1 MAQPLMAAPAAP
13 IAISPWRAALRATP
27 TLLRVGVAETVAYR
41 VEFVIWMLTTTLPL
55 IMLGLWTSVAAEA
68 PFARFGQREFIAYYV
83 AALIVRNLTGSWV
96 VWQLNEEIRRGLLSF
111 RLLRPVH
118 PFVTYAATHVSS
130 VPLRSLVAIPFALIL
145 LVTSARD
152 IIITDPVMLLILM
165 ASLLGAWLITF
176 FVLIMIGAAALF
188 MDKSVAVFDAYMGV
202 FAVLSGYL
210 VPLALLPGWA
220 RAIAGWAPFRY
231 MLAFPVELAI
241 GFYHSRAAA
250 LRDLALQ
257 WAWVAVIIGLALAV
271 WRAGIR
277 RYEAFGS

>member
-1 MAQPLMAAPAAP
+1 MIPEARVSL
-13 IAISPWRAALRATP
+13 SPWRAALRATP

-68 PFARFGQREFIAYYV
+68 PFAQFGQREFVAYYV

-96 VWQLNEEIRRGLLSF
+96 VWQLNEEIRRGMLNF

-118 PFVTYAATHVSS
+118 PFVTYAATHLSS
-130 VPLRSLVAIPFALIL
+130 VPMRSLVAIPFALIL
-145 LVTSARD
+145 LVSSARE
-152 IIITDPVMLLILM
+152 ILVTDPVMLCIL
-165 ASLLGAWLITF
+165 AVSLLGAWLITF
-176 FVLIMIGAAALF
+176 FVLIMIGSVGLF
-188 MDKSVAVFDAYMGV
+188 VDKSFAVFDVYLGI

-220 RAIAGWAPFRY
+220 ESIAAWAPFRF

-241 GFYHSRAAA
+241 GFYAGPAAA

-257 WAWVAVIIGLALAV
+257 WAWVVLVIGAALAV

>member
-1 MAQPLMAAPAAP
+1 MAASAVTPA
-13 IAISPWRAALRATP
+13 WRSALRAAP

-68 PFARFGQREFIAYYV
+68 PFAQFGQREFIAYYV

-96 VWQLNEEIRRGLLSF
+96 VWQLNDEIRRGLLSF

-118 PFVTYAATHVSS
+118 PFVTYAATHLSS
-130 VPLRSLVAIPFALIL
+130 VPLRSVVAIPFALIL
-145 LVTSARD
+145 LLTSARD
-152 IIITDPVMLLILM
+152 ILITSPIMLLILV

-176 FVLIMIGAAALF
+176 FMLIMIGAAALF
-188 MDKSVAVFDAYMGV
+188 MDKSVAVFDAYLGV

-220 RAIAGWAPFRY
+220 RAISDWAPFRY

-241 GFYHSRAAA
+241 GFYAGPAAA

-257 WAWVAVIIGLALAV
+257 WIWVVVVIGVALAV

>member
-1 MAQPLMAAPAAP
+1 MTAHALPR
-13 IAISPWRAALRATP
+13 WRAALRATP

-55 IMLGLWTSVAAEA
+55 IMLGLWTSVAAEQ
-68 PFARFGQREFIAYYV
+68 PFAQFGQREFVAYYV

-96 VWQLNEEIRRGLLSF
+96 VWQLNDEIRRGLLSF

-118 PFVTYAATHVSS
+118 PFVTLAATHVSS
-130 VPLRSLVAIPFALIL
+130 VPMRSLVAIPFAVIL
-145 LVTSARD
+145 LLSSARD
-152 IIITDPVMLLILM
+152 ILVTDPVLLLVLV
-165 ASLLGAWLITF
+165 AALLGAWLITF
-176 FVLIMIGAAALF
+176 FMLVMIGAAALF
-188 MDKSVAVFDAYMGV
+188 VDKSVAVFEAYLGV

-210 VPLALLPGWA
+210 VPLALLPAWA
-220 RAIAGWAPFRY
+220 GRIAAWTPFRF

-241 GFYHSRAAA
+241 GRYDGRGAA

-257 WAWVAVIIGLALAV
+257 WGWVVLVIGLALWV

>member
-1 MAQPLMAAPAAP
+1 MAAPAVPA
-13 IAISPWRAALRATP
+13 WRAALRATP

-41 VEFVIWMLTTTLPL
+41 LEFVIWMLTTTLPL

-68 PFARFGQREFIAYYV
+68 PFAEFGQREFVAYYV

-118 PFVTYAATHVSS
+118 PFVQLAATHISS
-130 VPLRSLVAIPFALIL
+130 VPMRSLVAFPFALIL
-145 LVTSARD
+145 LFTRARD
-152 IIITDPVMLLILM
+152 ILVTDPVMLLILA
-165 ASLLGAWLITF
+165 ASLVGAWLITF
-176 FVLIMIGAAALF
+176 FALIMIGAAALF
-188 MDKSVAVFDAYMGV
+188 LEKSMGV
-202 FAVLSGYL
+202 FEAYLGLFAVLSGYL

-220 RAIAGWAPFRY
+220 RSIAAWSPFRY

-241 GFYHSRAAA
+241 GFYSGPAAA

-257 WAWVAVIIGLALAV
+257 WMWVALIIGCALAV

-277 RYEAFGS
+277 RYEAFGA

>member
-1 MAQPLMAAPAAP
+1 VRAT
-13 IAISPWRAALRATP
+13 SHSRTWRAALRATP

-68 PFARFGQREFIAYYV
+68 PFAQFGQREFIAYYLG
-83 AALIVRNLTGSWV
+83 ALIVRNLTGSWV

-118 PFVTYAATHVSS
+118 PFVTYATTHLSS
-130 VPLRSLVAIPFALIL
+130 VPMRSLVAIPFAVIL

-152 IIITDPVMLLILM
+152 ILITDPVLLAILVV
-165 ASLLGAWLITF
+165 SLLGAWLITF
-176 FVLIMIGAAALF
+176 FMLIMIGAAALF
-188 MDKSVAVFDAYMGV
+188 IDKSVAVFDAYLGV

-220 RAIAGWAPFRY
+220 RTIADWSPFRF

-241 GFYHSRAAA
+241 GFYSGPAAA
-250 LRDLALQ
+250 LRDLGLQ
-257 WAWVAVIIGLALAV
+257 WLWVVAVVSAALAV

-277 RYEAFGS
+277 RYEAFGA

>member
-1 MAQPLMAAPAAP
+1 MAAPAVMP
-13 IAISPWRAALRATP
+13 PWRAALRAAP

-68 PFARFGQREFIAYYV
+68 PFAQFGQREFIAYYV
-83 AALIVRNLTGSWV
+83 ATLIVRNLTGSWV

-118 PFVTYAATHVSS
+118 PFVTYAATHLSS

-145 LVTSARD
+145 LFTSARD
-152 IIITDPVMLLILM
+152 ILITDPVLLLILV

-176 FVLIMIGAAALF
+176 FMLIMIGAAALF
-188 MDKSVAVFDAYMGV
+188 MEKSVAVFDAYLGV

-210 VPLALLPGWA
+210 VPLALLPGWV
-220 RAIAGWAPFRY
+220 RAIADWTPFRF
-231 MLAFPVELAI
+231 MLSFPVELAI
-241 GFYHSRAAA
+241 GRYAGPAQA

-257 WAWVAVIIGLALAV
+257 WMWVVLVIGVALAV

>member
-1 MAQPLMAAPAAP
+1 MSAPP
-13 IAISPWRAALRATP
+13 MMGSWRAALRATP

-68 PFARFGQREFIAYYV
+68 PFAQFGQREFIAYYLG
-83 AALIVRNLTGSWV
+83 ALIVRNLTGSWV
-96 VWQLNEEIRRGLLSF
+96 VWQINEEIRRGLLSF

-118 PFVTYAATHVSS
+118 PFVTYATTHLSS
-130 VPLRSLVAIPFALIL
+130 VPMRSLVAIPFALIL

-152 IIITDPVMLLILM
+152 ILITDPVMIAILL

-176 FVLIMIGAAALF
+176 FMLLMIGAAALF
-188 MDKSVAVFDAYMGV
+188 IDKSMAVFDAYLGV

-220 RAIAGWAPFRY
+220 RAIADWSPFRF

-241 GFYHSRAAA
+241 GFYSGPAAA
-250 LRDLALQ
+250 LRDLGLQAL
-257 WAWVAVIIGLALAV
+257 WVVIVVGAALAV

-277 RYEAFGS
+277 RYEAFGG